1 MTHTPDLTA
10 AAARVATLLRGVSDD
25 QLDGPTPCPAYTV
38 GDLVDHIGGLALAF
52 TWAATKE
59 FPPEAGQAPS
69 GEAARLPD
77 DWRDTFAERL
87 SVMGEAWQDPA
98 AWDGM
103 TQAGGVDLPG
113 QAAGCVAMDELVV
126 HGWDLA
132 VATGQPYD
140 VDAASIEV
148 ALGFVGPVLRA
159 GGGSAARRRVRP
171 GRPRPGRRARPG
183 PSDRSGRSR
192 PFLVAGLTQPPANG
206 GRTSTT
212 SPAASGHLVETFT
225 AYGPIG
231 HEQRRDRQ
239 HAGEP
244 VVARPH
250 RDHRIEG
257 LLHGASVGDRV
268 LGRPAAARAAAQ

>member
-25 QLDGPTPCPAYTV
+25 QLDGPTPCPAYSV

-59 FPPEAGQAPS
+59 FPPEAGQPPS
-69 GEAARLPD
+69 GEAARLPRE
-77 DWRDTFAERL
+77 WRDTFADRL
-87 SVMGEAWQDPA
+87 SAMGEAWQDPD

-140 VDAASIEV
+140 ADAASIEV
-148 ALGFVGPVLRA
+148 ALGFVGPFSKPEAAQQREGVFGPVVPVPDGAPALDRLIGLA
-159 GGGSAARRRVRP
+159 GRD
-171 GRPRPGRRARPG
+171 
-183 PSDRSGRSR
+183 PSW
-192 PFLVAGLTQPPANG
+192 
-206 GRTSTT
+206 
-212 SPAASGHLVETFT
+212 SPA
-225 AYGPIG
+225 
-231 HEQRRDRQ
+231 
-239 HAGEP
+239 
-244 VVARPH
+244 
-250 RDHRIEG
+250 
-257 LLHGASVGDRV
+257 
-268 LGRPAAARAAAQ
+268 